1 MFRSENG
8 AVRLKGSLTLKKM
21 RRLVA
26 VADVD
31 GSEPRLPG
39 HRDDPYM
46 ADGARDRVEEL

>member
-1 MFRSENG
+1 
-8 AVRLKGSLTLKKM
+8 LKKM